1 MTAVDETELKL
12 QLAEDAAESLR
23 ASGLLTGR
31 PKTAMQRSVYF
42 DTPGHDLA
50 AAKLSLR
57 IRRTGS
63 RRIQTVKQADQ
74 AAVGV
79 FSRSEWEVPVKTD
92 TPVPDDRTPLADVLG
107 ERAARLAPVFVVA
120 VTRRTWELSH
130 DGARIEVVI
139 DQGEISAADRRSPV
153 CECELELLSG
163 PPQALFALARRISAA
178 APVSL
183 GVLSKSERGYRLI
196 GPLPQA
202 AKAERVPLVPDLTA
216 AEAFRQIV
224 TICQWQF
231 RLNEDLLL
239 AMRSAEPLH
248 QARVALR
255 RLRSAF
261 TIFRPMLGDH
271 GAALREELRWL
282 AQELGD
288 ARDLDVLLGRAPDGP
303 LRDRLR
309 AAREAA
315 HDRVAATLSSGRTR
329 GLMLDLAEWTATGD
343 WLSDPATAEARGMAV
358 RDFAAKALSRFR
370 RKVKSGGR
378 NLTALDDEARH
389 DLRKDAKKLRYAADF
404 FEPLFQDDHR
414 KAHKRFGAALSDFQD
429 RMGEL
434 NDLAAAPLVLERLG
448 LTDMPQADGL
458 TTAADRDALLAA
470 AQDAHDRL
478 AAARAYWA

>member
-1 MTAVDETELKL
+1 MTAAQETELKL
-12 QLAEDAAESLR
+12 QLTEDAAESLR
-23 ASGLLTGR
+23 VSGLLTGR

-50 AAKLSLR
+50 AASLSLR

-63 RRIQTVKQADQ
+63 KRIQTIKQADQ

-79 FSRSEWEVPVKTD
+79 FSRPEWEIPVRGD

-107 ERAARLAPVFVVA
+107 EQAAQLAPVFAVA
-120 VTRRTWELSH
+120 VTRRTWEVSH

-139 DQGEISAADRRSPV
+139 DQGEISAADRRCPI
-153 CECELELLSG
+153 CECELELVSG
-163 PPQALFALARRISAA
+163 SPQALFALARRISAA
-178 APVSL
+178 APLSL

-202 AKAERVPLVPDLTA
+202 AKAEAIPLTGDLTA
-216 AEAFRQIV
+216 AEAFGRIV
-224 TICQWQF
+224 LSCQRQF

-239 AMRSAEPLH
+239 ATRSPESLH

-255 RLRSAF
+255 RLRSALA
-261 TIFRPMLGDH
+261 IFQPMLGDH

-282 AQELGD
+282 AGELGD
-288 ARDLDVLLGRAPDGP
+288 ARDLDVLLVRSPDGA

-309 AAREAA
+309 TARAKA
-315 HDRVAATLSSGRTR
+315 YDRMTTALLSGRTR
-329 GLMLDLAEWTATGD
+329 GLMLDLAEWIAMGD
-343 WLSDPATAEARGMAV
+343 WQSDPATADARGMSAHN
-358 RDFAAKALSRFR
+358 FAAKALSRFR
-370 RKVKSGGR
+370 RKVKAGGR
-378 NLTALDDEARH
+378 NLAALNDEARH

-429 RMGEL
+429 RMGAL

-448 LTDMPQADGL
+448 LIDMPQADRL
-458 TTAADRDALLAA
+458 TATADRDALMRA

-478 AAARAYWA
+478 ARARKYWA